1 MDKNRSQ
8 HFNFTFESL
17 PLLFHGQPDDFF
29 TYLEKDGNKFFE
41 FWWDHMGVRLG
52 DDIAT
57 DFPGMEFEI
66 REVPEKKSS
75 IALLTLPKPKNFYEV
90 YLMAM
95 VRVPRKRFFI
105 RLPNTRVFALE
116 YVSEEQSSTGTFFG
130 EITPRARFVRLS
142 RGPEVNLDAFYEKVV
157 TEMWKK

>member
-1 MDKNRSQ
+1 MDKKRSQ

-17 PLLFHGQPDDFF
+17 PLIFHSQPDDFF
-29 TYLEKDGNKFFE
+29 KYIEKDGNKFLG

-52 DDIAT
+52 DERAS

-90 YLMAM
+90 YLLAM
-95 VRVPRKRFFI
+95 VKVPKKRFFVKI
-105 RLPNTRVFALE
+105 PNTRVFALE
-116 YVSEEQSSTGTFFG
+116 YVPQEQSNSGTFFG
-130 EITPRARFVRLS
+130 EITPRARYVRMGE
-142 RGPEVNLDAFYEKVV
+142 GPQVDLDAFYEKVV
-157 TEMWKK
+157 AEMWNK

>member
-1 MDKNRSQ
+1 MDKKRSQ

-17 PLLFHGQPDDFF
+17 PLIFHSNPDDFF
-29 TYLEKDGNKFFE
+29 KYIEKDGQKFFE

-52 DDIAT
+52 DEIAK
-57 DFPGMEFEI
+57 DFPGMEYEI

-95 VRVPRKRFFI
+95 VRVPKKRFFI

-116 YVSEEQSSTGTFFG
+116 YVPEEQSSTGTFFG
-130 EITPRARFVRLS
+130 EITPRARYVRMVE
-142 RGPEVNLDAFYEKVV
+142 GPKVDLEAFYEKVLA
-157 TEMWKK
+157 EMWKK